1 MPCLPA
7 PARPPAPLGALALSF
22 SGRVRVVPPLSLLQV
37 CPPACPACP
46 ARLACQPSLTEGQNL
61 AAPDTRSRRRSLTRR
76 AHQPAHHPPP
86 TILPLTTT
94 TPPLR
99 PLPLLPHTTSIPA
112 PVSRSPRSTHS
123 SPRRPGA
130 GSPPLHFFHPA
141 SAILLPLLSCLPIPA
156 VARLSCPPDK
166 TCHHGPNPLGAR
178 CRKGASMPS
187 REPQPAR
194 ARLSPT
200 TRPLPT
206 EPLLPVPRACLPAC
220 PRARRGASCRHRHD
234 PSLPSCRSPPRPAT
248 RGFVSW
254 HAAPRSLDPRARRPA
269 SLARSSNA
277 SRASCPSSTLS
288 GKC

>member
-37 CPPACPACP
+37 CPPCPPRLP
-46 ARLACQPSLTEGQNL
+46 AQSDGGPEPGSTRHALVAHSP
-61 AAPDTRSRRRSLTRR
+61 AAPTNPPTTHPRPFSLSPPR
-76 AHQPAHHPPP
+76 HHP
-86 TILPLTTT
+86 
-94 TPPLR
+94 
-99 PLPLLPHTTSIPA
+99 SA
-112 PVSRSPRSTHS
+112 RSPFSRTQPQSLHPS
-123 SPRRPGA
+123 RGAHDPRILLHDDPA
-130 GSPPLHFFHPA
+130 LDPPPLHFFHPA